1 MQRELTNRTEPLV
14 GAELRGYDTVA
25 SSRALMKMSRTN
37 RLRHEDQRRAEDR
50 DRARR
55 RSAALVKPG

>member
-1 MQRELTNRTEPLV
+1 MQRELTNRTEPRV

-25 SSRALMKMSRTN
+25 SRRALMKMSRTN